1 MQPTANTTL
10 RFPDGATKPLAWLD
24 AHPNASQRLLE
35 ECYASGQ
42 RIECLCHGNNANRN
56 PMLYIR
62 YKQKYLLARMPGT
75 QNEHANNCPF
85 GHLYPSHEENE
96 IEQHD
101 SAYKDLP
108 NGKFT
113 IAPSFILE
121 RTPHDIAKSIAGIE
135 PKKSTTKSKASLL
148 GVLQTL
154 WEKSDNHRYY
164 PERQRTWNRTAWFL
178 NQTLIHGMFGTRPMS
193 EVIHVP
199 LWQKDDSHKRAFWT
213 WSETLANENNTG
225 KVGLIIG
232 SVNSFKTHQ
241 NNNTTTAIEFTIKD
255 LPCSINLNAYAIKS
269 FEKSHSR
276 QMNALNQLPTNKQFR
291 SVGIFLVTN
300 GHKTDVNGKLIK
312 CLIASKA
319 SIMITTEHYIPVES
333 KYELQMAD
341 NIAQAGRAY
350 LKPLKLKGESF
361 LPDFLII
368 DEKPAIFVEVFGI
381 DGNAEYDQRKKEKV
395 AEYQRKGHK
404 LITWNA
410 ASEPMPNI
418 PSKPSKDQSGND

>member
-1 MQPTANTTL
+1 
-10 RFPDGATKPLAWLD
+10 
-24 AHPNASQRLLE
+24 
-35 ECYASGQ
+35 
-42 RIECLCHGNNANRN
+42 
-56 PMLYIR
+56 
-62 YKQKYLLARMPGT
+62 MPGT
-75 QNEHANNCPF
+75 QHEHANNCPF

-108 NGKFT
+108 NDKFT

-121 RTPHDIAKSIAGIE
+121 RTQQSIAKSIVGIE
-135 PKKSTTKSKASLL
+135 PKNSATKSKATLL
-148 GVLQTL
+148 DVLQIL

-164 PERQRTWNRTAWFL
+164 PGQQRTWNRAAWFL
-178 NQTLIHGMFGTRPMS
+178 NQTLTHGMFGTRPMK
-193 EVIHVP
+193 EIIHVP

-232 SVNSFKTHQ
+232 SINSFKTHQ
-241 NNNTTTAIEFTIKD
+241 NNNATTVIEFTIKD
-255 LPCSINLNAYAIKS
+255 LPCSINLNAAAIKS
-269 FEKSHSR
+269 FEKNHSR
-276 QMNALNQLPTNKQFR
+276 QMNALSQLPTNKQFR

-300 GHKTDVNGKLIK
+300 GHKADANGKLIK

-319 SIMITTEHYIPVES
+319 SIMITTEHYIPVEN

-341 NIAQAGRAY
+341 KIAQAGRAY

-368 DEKPAIFVEVFGI
+368 DEKPAIFVEVIGS
-381 DGNAEYDQRKKEKV
+381 DGNAEHDQHKKKKI

-404 LITWNA
+404 IITWNA
-410 ASEPMPNI
+410 ASEPIPNI
-418 PSKPSKDQSGND
+418 PTKPSKDLLIIDSQ